1 METESAS
8 AVVLQADKP
17 WIRLEDIPIA
27 TYIIMT
33 DVSDKI
39 LEGSF
44 VADNPVLQ
52 YLSEHKDAS
61 PEDLIVAA
69 ISEPLRSIYMTINR
83 IGQEECVMDNGSMI

>member
-1 METESAS
+1 MS

-17 WIRLEDIPIA
+17 RIRLEDIPIA

-33 DVSDKI
+33 DVSDEI

-44 VADNPVLQ
+44 VADNSVLQ

-69 ISEPLRSIYMTINR
+69 ISEPFRSIYMTVIINR